1 VTVSAAVVA
10 GIQPPRTFESPE
22 GRFIGRPSA
31 VFEAAYGSP
40 SAEEAAALT
49 AAVQVLLKAESSQHA
64 PELPWPY
71 RSAWRRAVI
80 DEGIRGTDVS

>member
-1 VTVSAAVVA
+1 MTVSAAVVA
-10 GIQPPRTFESPE
+10 GIQPPRTFESLE

-40 SAEEAAALT
+40 SPAEAAAVL
-49 AAVQVLLKAESSQHA
+49 AAVQVLLEAESASGA

-71 RSAWRRAVI
+71 RSAWRRAAI
-80 DEGIRGTDVS
+80 DEGIDR